1 MLNEK
6 GLLSEIPI
14 VKLLLI
20 IFEEELTGILYI
32 KRSDI
37 VKALY
42 FRNGEL
48 VWASSNSELDKIENI
63 LVSKGLVKSIIIEE
77 LKEENKLVKPIGKL
91 LLERGV
97 ITLGEFIKFT
107 KEQLENIIISV
118 LKWREGEYRYV
129 KEPPPDNQ
137 FNLDFNIMSFVFK
150 FIVNDLDESVIIEE
164 VGSFRTK
171 LFRTFDE
178 KKLEKYSLTDKQK
191 ELLVIFNDQINLED
205 FLSKHSK
212 AQRGSLLKIVY
223 FFLMAG
229 ILTKDEFELPEED
242 QDVKKED
249 FKDDLDE
256 YKIGAKQENLFE
268 INEYK
273 EEGKDK
279 NQVKKEKDF
288 DIQKMISEEEKQGK
302 SFNFIILFVVLI
314 FIIGTIILYL
324 LLSESKKEDKIDKS
338 NKENIIN
345 VEEMKPVIKKDN
357 KKSDKSQIN
366 NEKNIQKRE
375 ENKTKTNFIS
385 EKAEVSDA
393 LGYFKRGE
401 YEIAAKVWK
410 KELKRKKVKYSI
422 LLEYDRLEESV
433 LKAYSNIKNK
443 NRFFIMIK
451 KKNGRIGFLVMWGMF
466 DTEKDA
472 GKALRELPVFFQ
484 TQKPPARV
492 FDLEQY
498 IE

>member
-14 VKLLLI
+14 LKLLLI
-20 IFEEELTGILYI
+20 IFEEELTGTLYV

-48 VWASSNSELDKIENI
+48 VWASSNSEVDKIENI
-63 LVSKGLVKSIIIEE
+63 LVSKGLVKSLIMEE
-77 LKEENKLVKPIGKL
+77 LKKENKLVKPIGKL
-91 LLERGV
+91 LLERGI

-107 KEQLENIIISV
+107 REQLENIIISV

-129 KEPPPDNQ
+129 KEPPPDSQ
-137 FNLDFNIMSFVFK
+137 FNLDFSIMSFVFK
-150 FIVNDLDESVIIEE
+150 FIANDLDESVIMEGI
-164 VGSFRTK
+164 GSSYAK
-171 LFRTFDE
+171 LFRNFDE

-191 ELLVIFNDQINLED
+191 ELLVIFNDQINLEE
-205 FLSKHSK
+205 FLSKYSK

-229 ILTKDEFELPEED
+229 ILTKDEFGLPEEY

-256 YKIGAKQENLFE
+256 YKLRAKQENLFE

-273 EEGKDK
+273 EE
-279 NQVKKEKDF
+279 
-288 DIQKMISEEEKQGK
+288 EKQGK
-302 SFNFIILFVVLI
+302 SFSFIILFIILI
-314 FIIGTIILYL
+314 FIIGSIILYL

-338 NKENIIN
+338 NRENIIN
-345 VEEMKPVIKKDN
+345 VEKSKPVIKKDN
-357 KKSDKSQIN
+357 KKSDKSPIN
-366 NEKNIQKRE
+366 SEKNIQKRE
-375 ENKTKTNFIS
+375 ENKTKNNFIS

-393 LGYFKRGE
+393 LAYFKRGE
-401 YEIAAKVWK
+401 YEIAAKMWK
-410 KELKRKKVKYSI
+410 EDLKRKKVKYSI

-443 NRFFIMIK
+443 DRFFIMIK
-451 KKNGRIGFLVMWGMF
+451 RKNGRIGFLVMWGMF

-472 GKALRELPVFFQ
+472 GKALKKLTVFFQ
-484 TQKPPARV
+484 TQKPPAKI

>member
-6 GLLSEIPI
+6 GLLNEIPV

-20 IFEEELTGILYI
+20 IFEEKLTGIIYI

-63 LVSKGLVKSIIIEE
+63 LISKGLVKSIIIEE

-91 LLERGV
+91 LLERGI

-129 KEPPPDNQ
+129 KEPLPDNQ
-137 FNLDFNIMSFVFK
+137 FNLDFSIMSFVFK
-150 FIVNDLDESVIIEE
+150 FIVNDLDEGVITKE
-164 VGSFRTK
+164 VGSFHTK

-191 ELLVIFNDQINLED
+191 EILVIFNDQINLEN
-205 FLSKHSK
+205 FLSKYPK
-212 AQRGSLLKIVY
+212 AQKGSLLKIVY

-242 QDVKKED
+242 KDVKNED
-249 FKDDLDE
+249 FKDDLDQ
-256 YKIGAKQENLFE
+256 YKIGVKKENLFE

-273 EEGKDK
+273 KEESDK
-279 NQVKKEKDF
+279 NKVQKEKDF

-302 SFNFIILFVVLI
+302 SFNFIILFIVLI
-314 FIIGTIILYL
+314 FIIGSFILYL

-338 NKENIIN
+338 NKEKIIN
-345 VEEMKPVIKKDN
+345 VEDIKPVIKKDN
-357 KKSDKSQIN
+357 KKSDKFTIN

-375 ENKTKTNFIS
+375 ENNTKNNFIS
-385 EKAEVSDA
+385 KKAKVSDA
-393 LGYFKRGE
+393 LGCFKRGE
-401 YEIAAKVWK
+401 YGIAAKMWE
-410 KELKRKKVKYSI
+410 KELKKKKVKYSI

-443 NRFFIMIK
+443 NRFFVMIK
-451 KKNGRIGFLVMWGMF
+451 KRNGRIGFLVMWGMF
-466 DTEKDA
+466 NTEKDA

>member
-1 MLNEK
+1 M
-6 GLLSEIPI
+6 
-14 VKLLLI
+14 
-20 IFEEELTGILYI
+20 
-32 KRSDI
+32 
-37 VKALY
+37 
-42 FRNGEL
+42 
-48 VWASSNSELDKIENI
+48 
-63 LVSKGLVKSIIIEE
+63 
-77 LKEENKLVKPIGKL
+77 
-91 LLERGV
+91 
-97 ITLGEFIKFT
+97 
-107 KEQLENIIISV
+107 
-118 LKWREGEYRYV
+118 
-129 KEPPPDNQ
+129 
-137 FNLDFNIMSFVFK
+137 
-150 FIVNDLDESVIIEE
+150 IIEE

-191 ELLVIFNDQINLED
+191 ELLVIFNNQINLED
-205 FLSKHSK
+205 FLSKYSK

-229 ILTKDEFELPEED
+229 ILTKDEFELPEKD

-256 YKIGAKQENLFE
+256 YRIVDKQENLFE

-273 EEGKDK
+273 KEEKDK
-279 NQVKKEKDF
+279 NKVKKEKDF

-393 LGYFKRGE
+393 LGCFKRGE
-401 YEIAAKVWK
+401 YGIAAKMWE
-410 KELKRKKVKYSI
+410 KELKKKKVKYSI

-433 LKAYSNIKNK
+433 LKAYSNIKDK
-443 NRFFIMIK
+443 NRFFVMIK
-451 KKNGRIGFLVMWGMF
+451 RKNARIGFLVMWGMF
-466 DTEKDA
+466 DAEKDA
-472 GKALRELPVFFQ
+472 EKALRELPVFFQ